1 MLKRMVVKALN
12 FISKIVPVQKNK
24 IVFWAAR
31 GKIDEHPRE
40 IFFYIRNQKEK
51 KYKILWIVDKNTDVS
66 ELNKGEYCHYRTLR
80 GYYELASAKYWVQSQ
95 SLGSLLEKKKSQI
108 YIQTFHGQGAFK
120 KMGLDVNDNR
130 EKESAVESNITKE
143 WDWLITT
150 DPINEKVMR
159 QCLLYNGKCRMLGAA
174 NTDYLIN
181 ATMADCRRVKE
192 QLGLG
197 IEKTVIMYAPTFRD
211 DDLREIINY
220 DDKNKIANLI
230 KKRVPIFSLE
240 KLKDSVVLIRLHPQM
255 RQMLDGIKLPDN
267 FIDVCNYSDMKP
279 LLLITDVLIS
289 DYSDIVI
296 AYSVLNRPMVFY
308 AYDYNEYLKNRGFY
322 IDYQKEV
329 PGPIV
334 YTENELYKVLV
345 DGEIYDKK
353 YKEKC
358 DKFNRKFN
366 ELNDGNVSS
375 RFYKALCNKEFD

>member
-159 QCLLYNGKCRMLGAA
+159 QCLQYNGKCRMLGAA

-230 KKRVPIFSLE
+230 KKRIPIFSLE

>member
-159 QCLLYNGKCRMLGAA
+159 QCLPYTGKCRMLGAA

-230 KKRVPIFSLE
+230 KKRIPIFSLE

>member
-159 QCLLYNGKCRMLGAA
+159 QCLPYNGKCRMLGAA

-230 KKRVPIFSLE
+230 KKRIPIFSLE

-322 IDYQKEV
+322 IDYKKEV

>member
-1 MLKRMVVKALN
+1 MLKNIMVNILN
-12 FISKIVPVQKNK
+12 FLSKLIPIQNNK
-24 IVFWAAR
+24 IIFWSAR

-40 IFFYIRNQKEK
+40 IFFYIRRQKEK
-51 KYKILWIVDKNTDVS
+51 KYKMIWIIDKNTDVS
-66 ELNKGEYCHYRTLR
+66 ELNRKEYCYYRTLR

-95 SLGSLLEKKKSQI
+95 SLGSWLKKKQLQI
-108 YIQTFHGQGAFK
+108 YIQVFHGQGAFK
-120 KMGLDVNDNR
+120 RMGLDVNDSKERAR
-130 EKESAVESNITKE
+130 EVENDITKE

-150 DPINEKVMR
+150 DPINEKVMK
-159 QCLLYNGKCRMLGAA
+159 QCLSYKGKCMMLGAA

-181 ATMADCRRVKE
+181 ATEMDIRRIKE
-192 QLGLG
+192 QLGLDMKKR
-197 IEKTVIMYAPTFRD
+197 ILMYAPTFRD
-211 DDLREIINY
+211 DDLNEILKCTNENEITE
-220 DDKNKIANLI
+220 LI
-230 KKRVPIFSLE
+230 KKRIPIFSLE

-267 FIDVCNYSDMKP
+267 FIDVCNYPDMKP

-296 AYSVLNRPMVFY
+296 AYSVLKRPMVFY
-308 AYDYNEYLKNRGFY
+308 AYDYDEYLKERGFY